1 MSKDIAGKK
10 APGKF
15 TIKFNR
21 MDPAH
26 RQVIDT
32 LEAMGR
38 TKAQF
43 LANAVL
49 HYIHCDQ
56 TPDIPQALPTNDAV
70 LEAIVRR
77 ILDERLPEQ
86 EKKDTVSKSDAAP
99 KKVRK
104 SEDIRFEDAAAILG
118 EDGMAAITS
127 TLSAFRSST

>member
-1 MSKDIAGKK
+1 
-10 APGKF
+10 
-15 TIKFNR
+15 

-32 LEAMGR
+32 LEPMGR

-56 TPDIPQALPTNDAV
+56 TPNIPQVPPTNDAV

-77 ILDERLPEQ
+77 ILNERLPEQ
-86 EKKDTVSKSDAAP
+86 EKKDTVSKSDATP